1 MGVMDASKE
10 SLDMF
15 SPKIACIIPTYNG
28 KHDLQRLL
36 DSLQRQTVTFEL
48 FIIDSSSK
56 DGTAELARS
65 RCCNVL
71 SIPSQE
77 FNHGGTRQLMIDRNP
92 GYDVYVFLT
101 QDAYLE
107 DPRAI
112 EKIAAPFAEERVTA
126 VCGRQ
131 LPHLDANALAQHAR
145 AFNYPASSRVNTLSD
160 AAELGIKTA
169 FMSNSFAAYKG
180 TALREIGGFPK
191 HVIFAED
198 MYAAAKMLLAGWKV
212 VYEGQASCRHSHN
225 YTIVEEFR
233 RYFDMG
239 VFHAREPWIREAFG
253 GAGGEGLRYVKSE
266 LKFLGIGRLYLWPS
280 AIMRNA
286 CKLLAYKLGQKE
298 QQLPIG
304 LKKKLGMYKGYWNSP
319 FAEKN

>member
-1 MGVMDASKE
+1 
-10 SLDMF
+10 MF